1 MAKQSTQDPLSNHPE
16 SNEKKRYFEPAPQDI
31 DVDNFRKVVESRR
44 SVRKFTDKAIPA
56 DVLDA
61 CLDLALLA
69 PNSSNLQP
77 WTFYV
82 VQNPSKKK
90 ALVKAC
96 LGQLA
101 AKTASE
107 LIVCV
112 ARTDRLDDMAKRN
125 LSEFPFPETPP
136 AVQKYYRFIPYN
148 YKTGYFNALGNFKR
162 VAFTAARALDKQLP
176 VSAFNAADAKL
187 WATKTTALACE
198 NLVLAFRAY
207 GFDSCM
213 MEGFDEPMV
222 RKILGLNSQQHPVM
236 VIGAGERAKD
246 GVFFPQY
253 RFDRNLFIQKV

>member
-1 MAKQSTQDPLSNHPE
+1 MSQNNA
-16 SNEKKRYFEPAPQDI
+16 EKKRYYEPAPQDI
-31 DVDNFRKVVESRR
+31 DVENFKKVVTSRR

-56 DVLDA
+56 EVLDE

-82 VQNPSKKK
+82 VQSAVKKK
-90 ALVKAC
+90 QLVKAC
-96 LGQLA
+96 LNQLA

-112 ARTDRLDDMAKRN
+112 ARTDRIDEMAKRN
-125 LSEFPFPETPP
+125 VNEFPYPEAP
-136 AVQKYYRFIPYN
+136 AAIKKYYKYIPYN
-148 YKTGYFNALGNFKR
+148 YKTGYLNVFGNFKK
-162 VAFTAARALDKQLP
+162 VAFKVARTLDKQMP
-176 VSAFNAADAKL
+176 VSAFSPSDAKL

-198 NLVLAFRAY
+198 NLVLALRAY

-213 MEGFDEPMV
+213 MEGFDEPLV
-222 RKILGLNSQQHPVM
+222 RDLLGLNDQQYPVM

>member
-1 MAKQSTQDPLSNHPE
+1 MSNT
-16 SNEKKRYFEPAPQDI
+16 EKKRYYEAAPQDI

-44 SVRKFTDKAIPA
+44 SVRKFTDKPIPE
-56 DVLDA
+56 DVLNA

-82 VQNPSKKK
+82 VQDSAKKK
-90 ALVKAC
+90 QIVKAC

-112 ARTDRLDDMAKRN
+112 ARTDRIDEMAKRN
-125 LSEFPFPETPP
+125 INEFPLPEVP
-136 AVQKYYRFIPYN
+136 AMVKKYYTLIPYN
-148 YKTGYFNALGNFKR
+148 YKTGYFNSLGNFKK
-162 VAFTAARALDKQLP
+162 VAFKLARTLDKQLP
-176 VSAFNAADAKL
+176 VTAFSTDDAKL

-198 NLVLAFRAY
+198 NLVLALRAY

-213 MEGFDEPMV
+213 MEGFDEPLV
-222 RKILGLNSQQHPVM
+222 AKTLKLNHQQYPIM
-236 VIGAGERAKD
+236 VIGAGERAGD

-253 RFDRNLFIQKV
+253 RFDRSLFIQKV